1 MDTQQHLGLPAAVD
15 SSATSTDNVNL
26 SSDRL
31 GPGESFQAL
40 PASSVEPKTAAQ
52 ASSGRDWAKTIPIN
66 DPVPSQQ
73 PSDAQSDTASE
84 PSDSSQNDNIEA
96 AKPRTRR
103 HFTRSKNNESQQN
116 GDAQTDLQ
124 KVSTHSIVEPR
135 NLGQAFALR
144 KYT

>member
-1 MDTQQHLGLPAAVD
+1 MNTQQHLGLPAAVD
-15 SSATSTDNVNL
+15 SSATSTHNVNL
-26 SSDRL
+26 PSDRF

-40 PASSVEPKTAAQ
+40 PASPIEPKTAAQ
-52 ASSGRDWAKTIPIN
+52 VSSGRDWAKTNPAS
-66 DPVPSQQ
+66 DPVQSQQ
-73 PSDAQSDTASE
+73 PSDAQCDSASE
-84 PSDSSQNDNIEA
+84 PSDSSQIDNTEA

-144 KYT
+144 K